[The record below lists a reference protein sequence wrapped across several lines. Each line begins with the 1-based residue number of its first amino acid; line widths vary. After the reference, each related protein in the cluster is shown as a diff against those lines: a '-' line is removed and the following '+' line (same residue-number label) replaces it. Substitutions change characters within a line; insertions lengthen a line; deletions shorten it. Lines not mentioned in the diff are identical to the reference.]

1 MDHTSEQNQ
10 IFQKITVNW
19 SGTEILAKPLL
30 PLFPRNRDVST
41 GVTGTTAVT
50 AVTPKLKIVITKND
64 NC

>member
-10 IFQKITVNW
+10 IFKKITVNW
-19 SGTEILAKPLL
+19 SGTKILTKPLL

-41 GVTGTTAVT
+41 GVTGTTA
-50 AVTPKLKIVITKND
+50 APLAPKLKIVITKNT

>member
-19 SGTEILAKPLL
+19 SGTKILTKPLL

-41 GVTGTTAVT
+41 GVTGTAAV
-50 AVTPKLKIVITKND
+50 APKMKIVIIKNA

>member
-41 GVTGTTAVT
+41 GVTGTTTVA
-50 AVTPKLKIVITKND
+50 PKVKIVITKNA